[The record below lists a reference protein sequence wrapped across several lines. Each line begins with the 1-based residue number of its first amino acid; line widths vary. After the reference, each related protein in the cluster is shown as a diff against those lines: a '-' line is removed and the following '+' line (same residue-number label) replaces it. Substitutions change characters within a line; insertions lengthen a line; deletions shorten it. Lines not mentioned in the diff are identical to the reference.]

1 MKNIGI
7 ALITLVC
14 FASCGDDKKTEDSG
28 STSGGDTAIS
38 AGPPP
43 EPTADPEVAKGLDL
57 AAKSDC
63 FTCHK
68 LNETSVGPSYAAVAA
83 KYKGQMPGI
92 ADTLAGKILKGG
104 AGVWGTVPMTPHPTM
119 SKEDAK
125 SMVAYIMSIQ

>member
-7 ALITLVC
+7 ALFALMLM
-14 FASCGDDKKTEDSG
+14 ASCGDDKKTDTSA
-28 STSGGDTAIS
+28 STSGGDTSIS

-43 EPTADPEVAKGLDL
+43 EPAADPEVNKGLDL

-83 KYKGQMPGI
+83 KYKGQPGI
-92 ADTLAGKILKGG
+92 ADSLAGKIIKGG
-104 AGVWGTVPMTPHPTM
+104 AGVWGTVPMTPHPTL

-125 SMVAYIMSIQ
+125 SMVAYIMSIK